1 VQDNSFSKVDERSN
15 TYKYY
20 NYYNEKTDQIEKEAL
35 EVQKLRKFGISI
47 TKFVFLVIVIYSMIY
62 YQILILT
69 TKGVVDLDSGEVLEA
84 PTKEMT
90 YTGFFYTFVYSLVVI
105 IFGTLYKNLAN
116 IQTDDENHRYQKN
129 HDDALIFRLFLFN
142 SLNFYIPLLFVAFDY
157 RNPGNYDDLF

>member
-1 VQDNSFSKVDERSN
+1 MWGVQDNSFSKVDERSN

-69 TKGVVDLDSGEVLEA
+69 TKGVVDLDSGEVLEE
-84 PTKEMT
+84 PTFHLPK
-90 YTGFFYTFVYSLVVI
+90 
-105 IFGTLYKNLAN
+105 
-116 IQTDDENHRYQKN
+116 R
-129 HDDALIFRLFLFN
+129 
-142 SLNFYIPLLFVAFDY
+142 
-157 RNPGNYDDLF
+157 